1 MTLSPEKVSAYKK
14 LDEAVDALTT
24 AFRSEDGDN
33 QGILTGY
40 LLLVGELTFL
50 EPDEEGD
57 DEQDMKVIM
66 GVYRKRGQNPL
77 LDLGLVHEW
86 IRHNNDDREGEN

>member
-1 MTLSPEKVSAYKK
+1 VTLSPVKVEAYKK

-33 QGILTGY
+33 EGILTGY
-40 LLLVGELTFL
+40 LLLVGEVAFL
-50 EPDEEGD
+50 EPGDPED
-57 DEQDMKVIM
+57 DEQDMRTIM

-77 LDLGLVHEW
+77 LDLGLIHEW
-86 IRHNNDDREGEN
+86 IRHNNDDRNGD